1 LNLKQRPKGGLLV
14 RLYETTFIV
23 NPQTDD
29 ASIDRQVQSVTE
41 LISTHG
47 GKIVREDRI
56 GTRRM
61 MFPVGGLV
69 QGYYASIIFEGPTTL
84 LPELERMYKLEEP
97 FLRYLTILYEGDP
110 EANRAARD
118 AWAAAFEDRDDRRG
132 GDRDDDR
139 GGRFRGGRRDRF
151 DRYDRNDHGPSDR
164 GPRPGPREP
173 RADADRGP
181 SRPTGGAEQSAPV
194 ARKEEL

>member
-1 LNLKQRPKGGLLV
+1 M

-41 LISTHG
+41 LITSHG
-47 GKIVREDRI
+47 GKIVREDRM

-61 MFPVGGLV
+61 MFAIGGLN
-69 QGYYASIIFEGPTTL
+69 QGYYASIIFEGSQSL
-84 LPELERMYKLEEP
+84 LPELERMYKIEEAY
-97 FLRYLTILYEGDP
+97 LRSMTILYEGDP
-110 EANRAARD
+110 EQNRAARD
-118 AWAAAFEDRDDRRG
+118 AFASAFEERDDRR

-151 DRYDRNDHGPSDR
+151 DRFDRGDRGDR
-164 GPRPGPREP
+164 GPRPGSREP
-173 RADADRGP
+173 RADADSG
-181 SRPTGGAEQSAPV
+181 STRPTGGGEHSAPPS
-194 ARKEEL
+194 RETNQ